1 MLIIFES
8 YQCLGPNIFEIYVAG
23 VNVSPYTQMI
33 ENVNPKKEVDVVHC
47 KYFCICTVQGTNI
60 LKWGIASKKV
70 KAVQ

>member
-1 MLIIFES
+1 MLRPKYS
-8 YQCLGPNIFEIYVAG
+8 KLYVG
-23 VNVSPYTQMI
+23 DVNVSPYTQMI

-70 KAVQ
+70 EAVQ

>member
-33 ENVNPKKEVDVVHC
+33 ENVNPKKEVDV
-47 KYFCICTVQGTNI
+47 
-60 LKWGIASKKV
+60 
-70 KAVQ
+70 